1 MTKISFELLHQSLQ
15 QILLKFDDSL
25 QQMDFR
31 NLEEIVQYH
40 LEEES

>member
-1 MTKISFELLHQSLQ
+1 MTKINFKFLHQSLQ

-31 NLEEIVQYH
+31 NLVEIV
-40 LEEES
+40 

>member
-1 MTKISFELLHQSLQ
+1 MTKINFKFLHQSLQ

-31 NLEEIVQYH
+31 NRLEIRLLQICYQN
-40 LEEES
+40 